1 MNMNVVMTEKLSNL
15 EWLGQ
20 HMRAKTPNYEQ
31 LYSSNTDDV
40 AAWELR
46 CAAFENI
53 DTPLAKALASVYVWG
68 HKAQREYLFVQEHLA
83 NIMLRSAEEKNQ
95 KPNIIGLEK
104 LAELIARLVID
115 FEIEPS
121 LNEVFTSKGR
131 LYYAGI
137 AAHHLTYDAYRKTWK
152 DYEKLMEIAL
162 VNARWEIEN
171 GVSEYRR
178 LLKVNN
184 GFA

>member
-1 MNMNVVMTEKLSNL
+1 MSKLTNL

-31 LYSSNTDDV
+31 VCSSSTDDV
-40 AAWELR
+40 AAWEVR

-53 DTPLAKALASVYVWG
+53 ETRLAKALASVYVWG
-68 HKAQREYLFVQEHLA
+68 HKAQIEYLYVQEHLA
-83 NIMLRSAEEKNQ
+83 NIMIRAAEEKNQ

-104 LAELIARLVID
+104 LAELIARLVLD
-115 FEIEPS
+115 FEIDPN

-137 AAHHLTYDAYRKTWK
+137 AAYHLTYDAYRKTWK
-152 DYEKLMEIAL
+152 DYEKLMEVAL

-171 GVSEYRR
+171 GVGEYRSR
-178 LLKVNN
+178 LKEI
-184 GFA
+184 A

>member
-1 MNMNVVMTEKLSNL
+1 MDNKKGERMSKLTNL

-31 LYSSNTDDV
+31 VGSNSSDEV
-40 AAWELR
+40 SAWEIR

-53 DTPLAKALASVYVWG
+53 DTQLAKALATVYVWG

-83 NIMLRSAEEKNQ
+83 KIMVRTAEEKKQ
-95 KPNIIGLEK
+95 KPNIIPLEK
-104 LAELIARLVID
+104 LAELVARLVLD
-115 FEIEPS
+115 FEIDPS

-137 AAHHLTYDAYRKTWK
+137 ASHHLTYDAYRKTWK
-152 DYEKLMEIAL
+152 EYEKLMEVAL

-171 GVSEYRR
+171 GVSEYRNR
-178 LLKVNN
+178 LKER
-184 GFA
+184 A